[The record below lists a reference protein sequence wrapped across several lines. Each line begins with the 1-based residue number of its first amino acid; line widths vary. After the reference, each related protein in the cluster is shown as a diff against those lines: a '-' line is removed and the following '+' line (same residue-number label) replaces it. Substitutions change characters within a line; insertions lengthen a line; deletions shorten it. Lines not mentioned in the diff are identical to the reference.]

1 MDLPGRRLIGTFI
14 ATMSPPQ
21 VNPVNERMRKR
32 RDELRRYGRGYNA
45 IYLYPGLQKVVQAAC
60 RVVRTTTDEDVLH
73 LMD

>member
-32 RDELRRYGRGYNA
+32 RDEFRRYGRGYAA

-73 LMD
+73 LMV